1 MPSFIWLPSSLA
13 APLNGAE
20 IPKRISLSVTP
31 RMLGELA
38 LGASIVATRGGATL
52 VGCGAADA
60 AGRPAVAGAAEGG
73 CGAAD
78 AIERP
83 AAAGAAL
90 AGCGAGDAIGRP
102 AVGGAA
108 LVGCGGANAI
118 GRPSAGEF
126 TCADVVG
133 ASSLDLASVV
143 FGLNPSNLRHVGP
156 SVKYIPIAAPNAT
169 AMMRPAMEANHPGL
183 QGVERK
189 AKISGSSDRSR
200 FDISLSEEGRAPIL
214 ANSPS

>member
-1 MPSFIWLPSSLA
+1 V
-13 APLNGAE
+13 NGAE

-31 RMLGELA
+31 RMVGELA

-60 AGRPAVAGAAEGG
+60 AGRPAAAGGALVG
-73 CGAAD
+73 CGEAD
-78 AIERP
+78 AIGRP

-143 FGLNPSNLRHVGP
+143 FGLNPNAFRHVVP
-156 SVKYIPIAAPNAT
+156 STKYTPIAAPNAT
-169 AMMRPAMEANHPGL
+169 AKVSETSH
-183 QGVERK
+183 QGFQGEGGECM
-189 AKISGSSDRSR
+189 ISGSSD
-200 FDISLSEEGRAPIL
+200 
-214 ANSPS
+214 

>member
-20 IPKRISLSVTP
+20 IPKRISVSVTP
-31 RMLGELA
+31 RMEGALA

-60 AGRPAVAGAAEGG
+60 IGRPAGDDAAEGG

-90 AGCGAGDAIGRP
+90 VGCGAADAIGRP

-108 LVGCGGANAI
+108 LVGCGAADAS
-118 GRPSAGEF
+118 GRPSAGEL
-126 TCADVVG
+126 TC
-133 ASSLDLASVV
+133 
-143 FGLNPSNLRHVGP
+143 
-156 SVKYIPIAAPNAT
+156 
-169 AMMRPAMEANHPGL
+169 
-183 QGVERK
+183 
-189 AKISGSSDRSR
+189 
-200 FDISLSEEGRAPIL
+200 
-214 ANSPS
+214 